1 MVDLNGMTTEENNP
15 NSKGFSSLS
24 VSEAVKLMNA
34 EDMNA
39 VRAVS
44 AAHDQIVRVI
54 EKSKAA
60 LMNGGRIIY
69 TGAGTSGRLGV
80 LDAVECP
87 PTFGVDYNTVIGLI
101 AGGENAFVKAKEGA
115 EDSAQQG
122 AADLSAIDLKPVD
135 MVIGIAASGRTP
147 YVLGALKYAM
157 ELGCPVGAIVCNAH
171 SPIAA
176 LCPDT
181 IELLPG
187 PEVLTGS
194 TRLKSGTATKMV
206 LNMISTISMTGLGK
220 IYGNYMVDVKMTNVL
235 TGSTRLKSGT
245 ATKMVLNMISTI
257 SMTGLGKIYGNY
269 MVDVKMTNEKLVS
282 RGIGIVQSLT
292 GADQVQ
298 AVAALKE
305 SENEVKTAIVMI
317 LTDRDADPARSLLAE
332 AGGHIEEALRLA
344 KQ

>member
-15 NSKGFSSLS
+15 NSKEFSSLS
-24 VSEAVKLMNA
+24 VSEAVTLMNA

-101 AGGENAFVKAKEGA
+101 AGGENTFVKAKEGA

-122 AADLSAIDLKPVD
+122 AADLSTIDLKPVD

-220 IYGNYMVDVKMTNVL
+220 IYGNYMVDVKMTN
-235 TGSTRLKSGT
+235 
-245 ATKMVLNMISTI
+245 
-257 SMTGLGKIYGNY
+257 
-269 MVDVKMTNEKLVS
+269 EKLLS

-292 GADQVQ
+292 GADQAQ
-298 AVAALKE
+298 AVAALKA
-305 SENEVKTAIVMI
+305 SDQEVKTAIVMI
-317 LTDRDADPARSLLAE
+317 LTGSDADQARSLLKK

>member
-1 MVDLNGMTTEENNP
+1 MVDLNGMTTEEINP

-24 VSEAVKLMNA
+24 VSEAVELMNA
-34 EDMNA
+34 EDINA

-44 AAHDQIVRVI
+44 VAHDQIVKVI
-54 EKSKAA
+54 EQSKAA
-60 LMNGGRIIY
+60 LMQGGRIIY

-87 PTFGVDYNTVIGLI
+87 PTFGVDFNTVVGLI

-115 EDSAQQG
+115 EDSAEQG
-122 AADLSAIDLKPVD
+122 AADLAAIDLKPVD

-220 IYGNYMVDVKMTNVL
+220 IYGNYMVDVKMTN
-235 TGSTRLKSGT
+235 
-245 ATKMVLNMISTI
+245 
-257 SMTGLGKIYGNY
+257 
-269 MVDVKMTNEKLVS
+269 EKLVS

-298 AVAALKE
+298 AVAALKASDQE
-305 SENEVKTAIVMI
+305 AKTAIVMI
-317 LTDRDADPARSLLAE
+317 RTHRDANQARSLLE
-332 AGGHIEEALRLA
+332 KAGGHIEEALRLA

>member
-24 VSEAVKLMNA
+24 VSEAVTLMNA

-122 AADLSAIDLKPVD
+122 AANLSAIDLKPVD

-220 IYGNYMVDVKMTNVL
+220 IYGNYMVDVKMTN
-235 TGSTRLKSGT
+235 
-245 ATKMVLNMISTI
+245 
-257 SMTGLGKIYGNY
+257 
-269 MVDVKMTNEKLVS
+269 EKLLS

-292 GADQVQ
+292 GADQAQ
-298 AVAALKE
+298 AVAALKA
-305 SENEVKTAIVMI
+305 SDQEVKTAIVMI
-317 LTDRDADPARSLLAE
+317 LTGSDADQARSLLKK